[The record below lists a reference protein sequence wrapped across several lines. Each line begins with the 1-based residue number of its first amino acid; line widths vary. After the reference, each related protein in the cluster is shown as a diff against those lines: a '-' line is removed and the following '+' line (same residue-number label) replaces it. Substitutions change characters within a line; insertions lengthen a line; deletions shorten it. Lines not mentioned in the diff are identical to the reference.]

1 MVDTS
6 QEDCSLVIQ
15 ARKGCSW
22 LIQTRKDTSKET
34 LYLFD
39 TSKEALHLFYCKY
52 RITESKDLDV
62 VLWKYG
68 NIQKTYRK
76 FTGNTQY
83 AKNGSGYI

>member
-1 MVDTS
+1 MVDTNK
-6 QEDCSLVIQ
+6 EDCSLV
-15 ARKGCSW
+15 
-22 LIQTRKDTSKET
+22 IQTRKDTSKET

-68 NIQKTYRK
+68 NILKNLQEIHWKYAIRK
-76 FTGNTQY
+76 EW
-83 AKNGSGYI
+83 